1 MTRPDAETPTI
12 PPHRLEALAD
22 GVFAIV
28 MTLLVFQLG
37 VPLATESGSLESQ
50 LADMWPDFLIY
61 ALSFLVLGVFWLV
74 HHLVF
79 DAVERYDTTLIWLNI
94 LFLMLASV
102 IPFSTGL
109 FIEHGAITVTAL
121 VYGINMA
128 LVFMTAW
135 AIFTYATTGLRL
147 ASSDLDP
154 EIVRGGRRMG
164 LVYMAAMLIAIT
176 VSLIS
181 PVAAY
186 ALYGLF
192 VVTIIVFTMVGR
204 AEVVMVLPNTFKPA
218 DSAGMVQHDQSRES
232 SP

>member
-1 MTRPDAETPTI
+1 MTPPDAETPTI

-28 MTLLVFQLG
+28 MTLLVFQLA
-37 VPLATESGSLESQ
+37 VPLATEPGSLESH
-50 LADMWPDFLIY
+50 LAKMWPDFLIY

-109 FIEHGAITVTAL
+109 FVEHGAIRVTAL
-121 VYGINMA
+121 IYGINMA
-128 LVFMTAW
+128 LVFATAW
-135 AIFTYATTGLRL
+135 AIFSYATTGHRL

-164 LVYMAAMLIAIT
+164 FLYMTLMLVA
-176 VSLIS
+176 VSVSIVS

-186 ALYGLF
+186 LLYGIF
-192 VVTIIVFTMVGR
+192 VVTIIVFTMAGR
-204 AEVVMVLPNTFKPA
+204 AEVVVILPRKSDEADPA
-218 DSAGMVQHDQSRES
+218 GAVGGEPGRDV
-232 SP
+232 